1 VAKTV
6 DGVTT
11 DYVLD
16 PAAGLTQVLQETTA
30 GQPQSYLYGHD
41 GSTALTTGL
50 LAQYDSGTWAYH
62 VNDGLGSVRQLADP
76 MGQVVQGYSFSPF
89 GVPLGE
95 SGGEPYGFTG
105 EQWDASTGLVYL
117 RARYYQPAT
126 GRFLSKDLW
135 TEDQLW
141 PQALNPYVYVV
152 NNPINLID
160 PSGLQGVGEEEP
172 EGPYWWEPQGY
183 TFLDFLKLFLQ
194 DPQYAV
200 AYTLARR
207 ASLPDTAGVGPFRR
221 DLSATI
227 FQEYARGLEAY
238 VATVGPPT
246 KLALENFPASGP
258 FYLAFQAV
266 TGEDVFFGTEY
277 SPRERYL
284 IAVGAL
290 FEVPGFTD
298 EIAKY
303 GDDIF
308 IRFINKSD
316 YDILRNTGRL
326 RLFNERDLYATTPEY
341 LLREVGECPERGKIA
356 EKLLMSYD
364 NTEYFVVFRGRG
376 PNKLAR
382 GVRDTDL
389 PREMTWIFPV
399 GTKTAD
405 ISDAVIIGA
414 QGATETKLTVEL
426 LLKLLAL
433 QPGPP

>member
-11 DYVLD
+11 AYVLD

-30 GQPQSYLYGHD
+30 GQTTSYMYGHD
-41 GSTALTTGL
+41 L

-76 MGQVVQGYSFSPF
+76 AGQVVQSHSFSPF
-89 GVPLGE
+89 GVPLGG

-105 EQWDASTGLVYL
+105 EQWDASAGLVFL
-117 RARYYQPAT
+117 RARYYAPAT

-135 TEDQLW
+135 TGDQLW

-183 TFLDFLKLFLQ
+183 TFVDFLELFLQ
-194 DPQYAV
+194 DPRYAV
-200 AYTLARR
+200 VYTLARQ

-238 VATVGPPT
+238 VAVVSPPV
-246 KLALENFPASGP
+246 KLALENFPGGGRL
-258 FYLAFQAV
+258 YQAFQAV

-298 EIAKY
+298 EIAQY

-364 NTEYFVVFRGRG
+364 NTEYFVIFRGRG